1 MQTSDASASTTTL
14 GAQLREYK
22 QNFIQRVD
30 PARVAVM
37 EAATAALR
45 ATGIEQKA
53 LAVGDTVPPLSLPDA
68 LGRTV
73 EMDQLWQQGPLVV
86 VFYRGG
92 WCPYCNLELRA
103 WQHELDSLA
112 QLGAT
117 LVAISPQTPDTSLST
132 AEKNEL
138 RFPVL
143 SDSRLEAAKAFG
155 VGFDMPAEL
164 VKLYSGIG
172 HDLPVINGNGQWY
185 LPIPATYVVG
195 TDGHI
200 LYSCVESDYRE
211 RAEPAEVM
219 AHVRKAVAG
228 GQGIS

>member
-1 MQTSDASASTTTL
+1 MKTHDVSASPTTL
-14 GAQLREYK
+14 AAQLSEFK
-22 QNFIQRVD
+22 QNFIRRVD
-30 PARVAVM
+30 PARVTVM

-45 ATGIEQKA
+45 TTGIEQQA
-53 LAVGDTVPPLSLPDA
+53 LNVGDRVPPLALPDA
-68 LGRTV
+68 LGRAV
-73 EMDQLWQQGPLVV
+73 DLHQLWQNGPLVV

-103 WQHELDSLA
+103 WQNELDSLA
-112 QLGAT
+112 QLGGT

-132 AEKNEL
+132 AEKNDL

-155 VGFDMPAEL
+155 VGFDMPVEL

-195 TDGHI
+195 KDGCI
-200 LYSCVESDYRE
+200 LYAHVEADYRE

-228 GQGIS
+228 GQRIF

>member
-1 MQTSDASASTTTL
+1 MQTSDAFASTTTL

-37 EAATAALR
+37 ETATAALR
-45 ATGIEQKA
+45 ATGIEQQA
-53 LAVGDTVPPLSLPDA
+53 LNVGDLVPPLSMPDA

-73 EMDQLWQQGPLVV
+73 DLRELWQQGPLVV

-103 WQHELDSLA
+103 WQNELDSLA

-132 AEKNEL
+132 VEKNEL

-143 SDSRLEAAKAFG
+143 SDSQLEAAKAFG

-185 LPIPATYVVG
+185 LPIPATYVIGV
-195 TDGHI
+195 DGRVLFAH
-200 LYSCVESDYRE
+200 LDADYRE
-211 RAEPAEVM
+211 RAEPAVVM
-219 AHVRKAVAG
+219 ACLRQTAA
-228 GQGIS
+228 

>member
-14 GAQLREYK
+14 GAQLSEYK

-37 EAATAALR
+37 ETATAALR
-45 ATGIEQKA
+45 ATGIEQQA
-53 LAVGDTVPPLSLPDA
+53 LNVGDLVPPLSMPDA

-73 EMDQLWQQGPLVV
+73 DLHELWQQGPLVV

-132 AEKNEL
+132 VEKNEL

-143 SDSRLEAAKAFG
+143 SDSQLEAAKAFG

-185 LPIPATYVVG
+185 LPIPATYVIGV
-195 TDGHI
+195 DGRVLFAH
-200 LYSCVESDYRE
+200 LDADYRE
-211 RAEPAEVM
+211 RAEPAVVM
-219 AHVRKAVAG
+219 ACLRQTAA
-228 GQGIS
+228 

>member
-37 EAATAALR
+37 ETATAALR
-45 ATGIEQKA
+45 ATGIEQQA
-53 LAVGDTVPPLSLPDA
+53 LNVGDLVPPLSMPDA

-73 EMDQLWQQGPLVV
+73 DLHELWQQGPLVV

-143 SDSRLEAAKAFG
+143 SDSQLEAAKAFG

-185 LPIPATYVVG
+185 LPIPATYVIGVEG
-195 TDGHI
+195 RI
-200 LYSCVESDYRE
+200 LFAHLDADYRE
-211 RAEPAEVM
+211 RAEPAVVM
-219 AHVRKAVAG
+219 ACLRQTAA
-228 GQGIS
+228 